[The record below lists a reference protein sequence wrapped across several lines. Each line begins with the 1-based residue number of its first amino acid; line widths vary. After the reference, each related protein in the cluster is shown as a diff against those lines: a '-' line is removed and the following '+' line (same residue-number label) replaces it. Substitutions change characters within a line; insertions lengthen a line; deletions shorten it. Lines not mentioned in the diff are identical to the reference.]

1 MIRFK
6 TIKWR
11 NFLSTGA
18 QFTEVKLDHSSTTLI
33 VGENGSGKST
43 ILDALCF
50 VLFNKPFRNINKPQL
65 VNTINQ
71 KNMEVQVEF
80 SIGKKDYRVV
90 RGSKPG
96 VFEIHVDGQL
106 INQDAASKDYQK
118 LLEESILKLNYK
130 SFTQIV
136 ILGSASF
143 TPFMQ
148 LPLGHRREIIEDILD
163 IQIFTV
169 MNSVL
174 KEKLQENKTA
184 ITDIETQLEVAKQKI
199 KLQQDYIKTLENDK
213 TKRVNDIESIIATT
227 NIEISEY
234 KIKTDNLKSEI
245 DLLEK
250 QISDEDDSENK
261 YYKLNELHKKLKN
274 RISEAKEEI
283 EFYSNHDNCPTCS
296 QEISADIKQEHI
308 VKYNNKI
315 DEINNAISDLTKQ
328 IEDIQNRLD
337 EISEIKKNVS
347 NLTNDSIKFNQSI
360 IACQNYIQKLQKE
373 LEDTNL
379 NTGNISDEKNKLKV
393 LAKDAMGLAETKS
406 GYTQEKH
413 YLDIVGIL
421 LKDSGI
427 KTKIIKQYL
436 PVINKLVNKYLAA
449 MDFFCHFELD
459 ETFNEVIKS
468 RHRDEFSYA
477 SFSEGEKQR
486 IDLAL
491 LFTWRT
497 IAKMKNC
504 ASTNLLLLDEV
515 FDSSLDANGT
525 DYVMN
530 LLNTLGEE
538 TNVFVI
544 SHKGDLL
551 FDKFRSVIKFEKQ
564 QNFSRIVK

>member
-80 SIGKKDYRVV
+80 SIGKKEYRVV
-90 RGSKPG
+90 RGTKPG
-96 VFEIHVDGQL
+96 VFEIHVDNQL

-184 ITDIETQLEVAKQKI
+184 ITDIETRLEVAKQKI

-213 TKRVNDIESIIATT
+213 SK
-227 NIEISEY
+227 
-234 KIKTDNLKSEI
+234 
-245 DLLEK
+245 
-250 QISDEDDSENK
+250 
-261 YYKLNELHKKLKN
+261 
-274 RISEAKEEI
+274 
-283 EFYSNHDNCPTCS
+283 
-296 QEISADIKQEHI
+296 
-308 VKYNNKI
+308 
-315 DEINNAISDLTKQ
+315 
-328 IEDIQNRLD
+328 
-337 EISEIKKNVS
+337 
-347 NLTNDSIKFNQSI
+347 
-360 IACQNYIQKLQKE
+360 
-373 LEDTNL
+373 
-379 NTGNISDEKNKLKV
+379 
-393 LAKDAMGLAETKS
+393 
-406 GYTQEKH
+406 
-413 YLDIVGIL
+413 
-421 LKDSGI
+421 
-427 KTKIIKQYL
+427 
-436 PVINKLVNKYLAA
+436 
-449 MDFFCHFELD
+449 
-459 ETFNEVIKS
+459 
-468 RHRDEFSYA
+468 
-477 SFSEGEKQR
+477 
-486 IDLAL
+486 
-491 LFTWRT
+491 
-497 IAKMKNC
+497 
-504 ASTNLLLLDEV
+504 
-515 FDSSLDANGT
+515 
-525 DYVMN
+525 
-530 LLNTLGEE
+530 
-538 TNVFVI
+538 
-544 SHKGDLL
+544 
-551 FDKFRSVIKFEKQ
+551 
-564 QNFSRIVK
+564 